1 MAGRECPE
9 SFDSGALTQR
19 RIDGVWENHARL
31 LGAYT
36 FVSGALAKL
45 GANVPVECPICFESA
60 LDYYLAQC
68 GHFVC
73 AGCRPRIQNC
83 PLCRASGRV
92 WRRGSALCQELAA
105 AQTDEPPGTQ
115 RQTSAK
121 FYELAKIIG
130 GLGRSERVLVVSP
143 LKSMLDDIHVE
154 MRRLGHS
161 LAILR
166 GGAVE
171 QQNTLRTW
179 QAGGFKGLLS
189 DPDLPGLSL
198 SEASTV
204 VFLSPQLTDVQFTQA
219 TGRVVRQGSF
229 HKNVRVI
236 VLGAAGTQETE
247 DAEKIERFCQIACEH
262 SSGTSSGACS

>member
-1 MAGRECPE
+1 MR
-9 SFDSGALTQR
+9 
-19 RIDGVWENHARL
+19 
-31 LGAYT
+31 
-36 FVSGALAKL
+36 
-45 GANVPVECPICFESA
+45 
-60 LDYYLAQC
+60 
-68 GHFVC
+68 
-73 AGCRPRIQNC
+73 
-83 PLCRASGRV
+83 
-92 WRRGSALCQELAA
+92 QELAA
-105 AQTDEPPGTQ
+105 AQTDEPPETQ

-143 LKSMLDDIHVE
+143 LKSMLDDIRAE
-154 MRRLGHS
+154 MLKLGHS

-171 QQNTLRTW
+171 QQNTLRAW

-189 DPDLPGLSL
+189 DPDLPALNL

-229 HKNVRVI
+229 HKRVRVI
-236 VLGAAGTQETE
+236 VLGAAGTRETE
-247 DAEKIERFCQIACEH
+247 DAEMIARFRRIACEH
-262 SSGTSSGACS
+262 SSGTSSSARL

>member
-105 AQTDEPPGTQ
+105 AQTDEPETRRGDIRNLQ
-115 RQTSAK
+115 M
-121 FYELAKIIG
+121 L
-130 GLGRSERVLVVSP
+130 SEVV
-143 LKSMLDDIHVE
+143 V
-154 MRRLGHS
+154 
-161 LAILR
+161 
-166 GGAVE
+166 GGAANRMTRNQESV
-171 QQNTLRTW
+171 
-179 QAGGFKGLLS
+179 
-189 DPDLPGLSL
+189 
-198 SEASTV
+198 
-204 VFLSPQLTDVQFTQA
+204 DV
-219 TGRVVRQGSF
+219 
-229 HKNVRVI
+229 I
-236 VLGAAGTQETE
+236 
-247 DAEKIERFCQIACEH
+247 
-262 SSGTSSGACS
+262 